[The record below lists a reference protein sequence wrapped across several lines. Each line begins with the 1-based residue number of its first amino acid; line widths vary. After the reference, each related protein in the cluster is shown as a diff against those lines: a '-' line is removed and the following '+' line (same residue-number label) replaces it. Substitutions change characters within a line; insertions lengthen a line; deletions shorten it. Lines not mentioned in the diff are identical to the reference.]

1 MKIGIMQPY
10 FFPYLGY
17 FSLIKHTDKWVFF
30 DTVQHIKKGWINRN
44 RILKPKEGWQYI
56 VIPVDRGTKSALIK
70 DVLIDESKPWAETI
84 LAQLEHY
91 KKTAPYYSDIIDF
104 LENCF
109 SYKTNKLSR
118 LNIRLVE
125 NTCNYLEIDMNYT
138 IFSEMDLELGDI
150 SGPGDWAL
158 RISQALGADTYIN
171 PPGGV
176 EIFDK
181 NKYRENGIDLQ
192 FLKVNLSRYTQKRSN
207 FEEALSIIDVMMFNS
222 IEEINKMLDNYEIFR

>member
-17 FSLIKHTDKWVFF
+17 FSLIKHTEKWIFF

-44 RILKPKEGWQYI
+44 RVLKPKEGWQYI
-56 VIPVDRGTKSALIK
+56 VVPVDRSTKGALIK
-70 DVLIDESKPWAETI
+70 DVLIDESKFWDEKI

-91 KKTAPYYSDIIDF
+91 KKSAPYYRDVIDF
-104 LENCF
+104 LEDCF
-109 SYKTNKLSR
+109 SYKINKLSS
-118 LNIRLVE
+118 LNIHLLE
-125 NTCNYLEIDMNYT
+125 NTCNYLKIDMDYE
-138 IFSEMDLELGDI
+138 IYSEMNLEIEDI

-158 RISQALGADTYIN
+158 RISQAVGADTYIN

-176 EIFDK
+176 DIFDK
-181 NKYRENGIDLQ
+181 NKYKGNGIDLQ
-192 FLKVNLSRYTQKRSN
+192 FLKVNLCKYSQKRSS

-222 IEEINKMLDNYEIFR
+222 IEEINKMLDNYEIFK